1 MKKLSTSKRMKT
13 TIQIMKSLSRKMDK
27 KMDNGTRQI
36 GKEFKIT
43 INFSWRQI
51 KLKLK
56 KKIHL

>member
-56 KKIHL
+56 KKIRL